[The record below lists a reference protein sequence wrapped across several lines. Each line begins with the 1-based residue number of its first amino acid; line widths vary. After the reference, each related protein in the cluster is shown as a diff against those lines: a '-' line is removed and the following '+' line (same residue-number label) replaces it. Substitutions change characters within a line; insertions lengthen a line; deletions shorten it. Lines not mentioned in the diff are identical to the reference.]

1 MNEKELEQ
9 IEKLIKYQKSLPQK
23 FQTAANEIFLANL
36 QGMKNAQ
43 LWRAR
48 QKQKIEQ
55 NNE

>member
-23 FQTAANEIFLANL
+23 SQTAANEIFLANL

-48 QKQKIEQ
+48 QKQKIEE